1 MKRILFSFAC
11 CMMAMGL
18 SAQNTPRAAVVGLQT
33 TGSGMTLSIPRS
45 AVAVDVTVT
54 SEQVISGPYARYAMK
69 YLSIKAPFTDKVTY
83 RIDGASLA
91 LVTDDALLA
100 PEALTAPVQQ
110 VAGAERCATE
120 FPALAVDRS
129 SITPLT
135 DEAAAKKAAETI
147 FALRKSRMEL
157 ITGFTGENVF
167 GAGLQA
173 ALAEIARLEQAYLE
187 LFVGRRVVTTA
198 TRRYIVEPESSNRQY
213 IVCRFSDT
221 DGLLPSTDLSGEVVL
236 LKIEPG
242 NTPSVEEAPLKSP
255 AVVECRLAAP
265 SLCVLQLKNRELAR
279 RQMPLYEFGRTV
291 RLAAPKH

>member
-1 MKRILFSFAC
+1 MKRILFSFVC
-11 CMMAMGL
+11 CMMAAGL
-18 SAQNTPRAAVVGLQT
+18 SAQNTPRAAVVGLQAT
-33 TGSGMTLSIPRS
+33 ADGMTLSIPRS
-45 AVAVDVTVT
+45 AIAVDVTVT
-54 SEQVISGPYARYAMK
+54 AEQVVSGPYARYAMK

-83 RIDGASLA
+83 RIDGAELA
-91 LVTDDALLA
+91 LVTDDRLLA
-100 PEALTAPVQQ
+100 PEALEAPVRRA
-110 VAGAERCATE
+110 VGADSDPAE

-147 FALRKSRMEL
+147 FALRKSRIEL
-157 ITGFTGENVF
+157 ITGLTGENVF

-173 ALAEIARLEQAYLE
+173 ALDEIARLEQAYLE
-187 LFVGRRVVTTA
+187 LFIGRRVVTTS
-198 TRRYIVEPESSNRQY
+198 TRRYIVEPEASNRQY

-221 DGLLPSTDLSGEVVL
+221 DGLLPDTDLSGEVVL

-242 NTPSVEEAPLKSP
+242 QIPSVEEAPLKAP
-255 AVVECRLAAP
+255 VVVECRLAAQ

-279 RQMPLYEFGRTV
+279 REMPLYAFGRTV